1 LCQQQGTTVLAKPP
15 STMQIPC
22 KPKMTPMVW
31 FSLKSIMT
39 TLTNAPIVI
48 PQLIKILFAVSNA
61 SIYAP
66 CMSMLSR
73 MPVIVSINKNNNC
86 KIVIDN
92 CAPYDVAINFNYVIG
107 LIDIETNQLIPQE
120 D

>member
-1 LCQQQGTTVLAKPP
+1 
-15 STMQIPC
+15 
-22 KPKMTPMVW
+22 
-31 FSLKSIMT
+31 MT

-48 PQLIKILFAVSNA
+48 PQLIKNLFAVSNA

-73 MPVIVSINKNNNC
+73 MPVTVSINKNNNC

-92 CAPYDVAINFNYVIG
+92 CAPNDVAINFNYVIG
-107 LIDIETNQLIPQE
+107 LMDIETNQLIPQE